1 MRYSKQRD
9 TVYEIVQS
17 NPNHLSAEEIW
28 ELSKKDIPSI
38 GFATV
43 YRNLNTLVEM
53 GQVRRIKSVDGVD
66 HFDGCVTPH
75 AHFICTH
82 CAKVYDLPHSYQDVM
97 EKIWE
102 DYGKDVEDIEI
113 FIKGVCK
120 NCQIVHNIIEQ

>member
-17 NPNHLSAEEIW
+17 NPRHLSAEEVW
-28 ELSKKDIPSI
+28 ELSKVEIPSI

-43 YRNLNTLVEM
+43 YRNLNALVQM
-53 GQVRRIKSVDGVD
+53 GLVRRIKSVDGVD
-66 HFDGCVTPH
+66 HFDACVMPH

-82 CAKVYDLPHSYQDVM
+82 CAKVYDSVMSYQDVM
-97 EKIWE
+97 EKIRMQSGE
-102 DYGKDVEDIEI
+102 NVEDVEI

-120 NCQIVHNIIEQ
+120 DCQIVHNSNER